1 MSPQAPASGNA
12 KQALA
17 ETSVQAAAMV
27 TAEARALVAVMAA
40 ANATAMAVMAAVAT
54 VMATANNSCVE
65 GICVFDVSAG
75 AMFVASAMAVKA
87 TAR

>member
-1 MSPQAPASGNA
+1 
-12 KQALA
+12 
-17 ETSVQAAAMV
+17 MV

-54 VMATANNSCVE
+54 AMATANNSCVE
-65 GICVFDVSAG
+65 GICVFDVYAG
-75 AMFVASAMAVKA
+75 AMFVALATAVKA